1 MPRDNNYDNMNNR
14 KRRRQQ
20 RFLFSFYWLKLQ
32 YKYSIMGKESFKYSN
47 NEVTVMWKPNTCIHS
62 TLCWKGLIQVFNPRE
77 KPWIKMDGATTEKII
92 EQVRKCPSGA
102 LSYYRNDE
110 LPKESGKVM
119 SESAS
124 TLKIEV
130 SPNGPYLVKSECLI
144 IHSDGKEET
153 KTGTIAL
160 CRCGASGNKPYCD
173 GSHRKID
180 FQE

>member
-1 MPRDNNYDNMNNR
+1 M
-14 KRRRQQ
+14 K
-20 RFLFSFYWLKLQ
+20 KA
-32 YKYSIMGKESFKYSN
+32 E
-47 NEVTVMWKPNTCIHS
+47 
-62 TLCWKGLIQVFNPRE
+62 LIEQE
-77 KPWIKMDGATTEKII
+77 GATTEKII